1 MANKNKLSSNLS
13 KHPLTQNKIKAKGNF
28 STSSNVG
35 KASDS
40 TRAKTSAN
48 LSPKFEQ
55 ELKKRRKNYLKK
67 KKQLEKKQDK
77 LYRKEL
83 KRQRETQRSYSRS
96 IYGNSRATT
105 VKRTKATKGTNRKNS
120 PKLGLFSIRAGMDL
134 PFLILV
140 LILVVI
146 GLVMMF
152 SASYANAYYYYNDSY
167 KFIKTQLPMAVIG
180 IIIMI
185 VISYVD
191 YHYLKK
197 ATYAILGISFFLLI
211 IVLVMPPLNGV
222 NRWIQLGSFSFQAS
236 EITKFAIILFFAY
249 MIDRNFNEMDQVKKG
264 LVPFMA
270 VLLANIVLLIFEPHI
285 SCIVII
291 TALAAVMLF
300 IGGVKL
306 KWFTTAIGAIAAVG
320 LYVILFTDKLAYA
333 NDRIAGW
340 LDPLSYKDY
349 QQWQDTWQTRNS
361 LYAIGSG
368 RLLGLGLGNSRQKY
382 MYLPEPQNDFVFAIA
397 CEELGLIGALI
408 ILLLFSML
416 VWRGVSVCM
425 RAQDKFGAL
434 LGIGLTLQVG
444 LQAVLNIA
452 VVTNT
457 VPNTGI
463 SLPFFSYGG
472 TSLVMLLAQMGVVL
486 SISRTA
492 KIEKL

>member
-1 MANKNKLSSNLS
+1 MTRDPKRPVTRTKNNINYSSASARKN
-13 KHPLTQNKIKAKGNF
+13 QNNQGKTISAVKAK
-28 STSSNVG
+28 
-35 KASDS
+35 
-40 TRAKTSAN
+40 
-48 LSPKFEQ
+48 Q
-55 ELKKRRKNYLKK
+55 HRKNLEPNFEEELRRRRRNYIKK
-67 KKQLEKKQDK
+67 KKQLEKRQTRVYK
-77 LYRKEL
+77 KEL
-83 KRQRETQRSYSRS
+83 RKQKENERRYQRQLERKTQTKRAKEF
-96 IYGNSRATT
+96 IF
-105 VKRTKATKGTNRKNS
+105 KRRNTAKSSTEN
-120 PKLGLFSIRAGMDL
+120 LGLFSIRAGMDM
-134 PFLILV
+134 PFFILV
-140 LILVVI
+140 IILVVI
-146 GLVMMF
+146 GLIMMF

-167 KFIKTQLPMAVIG
+167 KFIKTQLPMAIIG
-180 IIIMI
+180 VALM
-185 VISYVD
+185 VLVSYID
-191 YHYLKK
+191 YHHIKK
-197 ATYAILGISFFLLI
+197 AVYPILGTSFFLLV
-211 IVLVMPPLNGV
+211 IVLLMPAVNGV
-222 NRWIQLGSFSFQAS
+222 KRWIQLGSFSFQAS

-249 MIDRNFNEMDQVKKG
+249 MIDKNFNEMDKVKKG
-264 LVPFMA
+264 LVPFLS
-270 VLLANIVLLIFEPHI
+270 VLLANIVLLFEEPHI

-291 TALAAVMLF
+291 TALAAMMLF

-320 LYVILFTDKLAYA
+320 IYIIVFTDTLTYA

-340 LDPLSYKDY
+340 LDPLTYKDY
-349 QQWQDTWQTRNS
+349 DQWQETWQTRNS

-408 ILLLFSML
+408 ILLLFAML

-472 TSLVMLLAQMGVVL
+472 TSLVMLLIQMGIVL

-492 KIEKL
+492 RIEKL